1 VPIEPGMADF
11 RLLDR
16 VVLDGL
22 LQFREEGLF
31 LRGLVQWVGY
41 PSERVQFECGERF
54 SGRSQYTLRKMLRLA
69 WNGIS
74 SFSIVPLRAGI
85 LLGIVTSLIA
95 FLELIYAVTAKLVWN
110 QTVPGWASAVS
121 LVSLL
126 FGILFILV
134 GILGEYIGRI
144 LVEVRGR
151 PRYLVSEL
159 TGFAETRPDRRPA

>member
-1 VPIEPGMADF
+1 
-11 RLLDR
+11 
-16 VVLDGL
+16 
-22 LQFREEGLF
+22 
-31 LRGLVQWVGY
+31 
-41 PSERVQFECGERF
+41 
-54 SGRSQYTLRKMLRLA
+54 MLRLA

-85 LLGIVTSLIA
+85 LLGIVTSLLA
-95 FLELIYAVTAKLVWN
+95 FLELIYAVIAKLVWHE
-110 QTVPGWASAVS
+110 TVPGWASAVS

-144 LVEVRGR
+144 LVEVRGL

-159 TGFAETRPDRRPA
+159 TGFAETRYDRRPG